1 MSVSHEKR
9 QTYYQQLISKVIESH
24 FSERMPVSVNW
35 VRLSGDNSHLF
46 VYLEFEFDSEKYLAE
61 IISAQKFIRLK
72 FGNLLE
78 GFKVPELHF
87 QLDPV
92 AKRVDEMDKI
102 FARIREEDEENEE
115 NNGKNEQ
122 EDKKSE

>member
-9 QTYYQQLISKVIESH
+9 QTYYHQLISKIIDTH
-24 FSERMPVSVNW
+24 FSERMPIAVNW

-46 VYLEFEFDSEKYLAE
+46 IYLEFEYDEDKYLGE
-61 IISAQKFIRLK
+61 IIKAEKFIRLK

-87 QLDPV
+87 KLDPV

-102 FARIREEDEENEE
+102 FARIKSQDENDE
-115 NNGKNEQ
+115 KN
-122 EDKKSE
+122 